1 MAAGLCA
8 VLLFSCSASRKAQHI
23 QKKLQQNDSSRVV
36 KVTPG
41 MQSAELDSLR
51 SVLEGLDSQRISR
64 FTTLKAKV
72 KLDYSTDDQSA
83 GATASIRLKKDSV
96 IWISLTGPFAIEGYR
111 IMIRPDS
118 LILMDKLKHTITR
131 RPVSYLEE
139 IARMPINFGDMQNI
153 ILGNPIFT
161 RGEIRSYRHNRNRW
175 YAALQGS
182 VFKSFIAVISN
193 PHRLMLKS
201 NKIEQVENG
210 VKRSCSLG
218 YNNYETV
225 DSIQMAMDRKIKLQ
239 DKKTTNIKLQ
249 FKEAQFNRPLSFPFS
264 IPKSYEEL

>member
-1 MAAGLCA
+1 
-8 VLLFSCSASRKAQHI
+8 
-23 QKKLQQNDSSRVV
+23 
-36 KVTPG
+36 

-83 GATASIRLKKDSV
+83 GATASIRLKKDSM

-118 LILMDKLKHTITR
+118 LILMDKLKHTVIR

-161 RGEIRSYRHNRNRW
+161 KGEIRSYRHNRNRW

-201 NKIEQVENG
+201 NKIEQVDNG

-225 DSIQMAMDRKIKLQ
+225 DSIRMAMDRKIKLQ